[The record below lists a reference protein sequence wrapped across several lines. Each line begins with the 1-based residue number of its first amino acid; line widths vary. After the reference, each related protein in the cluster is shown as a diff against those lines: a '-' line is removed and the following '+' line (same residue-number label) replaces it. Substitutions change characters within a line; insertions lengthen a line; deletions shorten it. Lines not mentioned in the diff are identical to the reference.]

1 MSDRKLAITIVIVL
15 FVIFGTLLYRAYF
28 MKADIAPRPIAIKET
43 TANPKPSI
51 RTKMIT
57 CNRVRSITRLLGYV
71 ENTGSVPLSAVTLQT
86 IWKDE
91 YNAIL
96 DTGLVYAVGNEE
108 PLYPGEKRQFEDTTV
123 LRGVARCN
131 VRALDWWSSES

>member
-1 MSDRKLAITIVIVL
+1 
-15 FVIFGTLLYRAYF
+15 

-43 TANPKPSI
+43 TVNPKPSI

-91 YNAIL
+91 YDAIL
-96 DTGLVYAVGNEE
+96 DTGLVYVVGNEE

-123 LRGVARCN
+123 LRGVAKCN